1 MKALDHAPGL
11 IAFASSVEAGSFSG
25 AARTL
30 GTSPSA
36 VSKGVARLEQR
47 FGVRLFQRST
57 RVLSLTQEGAA
68 YYERIAPLLRAL
80 DEASDVMQPEATA
93 QGRLRVTVPGDLG
106 RLLLEAVVGS
116 FLPRHPG
123 LKLEM
128 SLADRHVDL
137 IREGYDIA
145 IRAGDVAD
153 SDLTARR
160 LADMPLVLVASP
172 GYLARRGTPESVAA
186 LRGHAHVRY
195 MLGGKAFPIRFADG
209 TVIDPDGVFDT
220 DNSVALRIA
229 ALGDLGVVQILRLFV
244 QDDIDAGRLVPVLPQ
259 RPLPLVPVSALHAF
273 GRQAPARARLFIDFL
288 AGELGRLSLPAAH
301 AAAPGA
307 DPSQRRRRG

>member
-1 MKALDHAPGL
+1 MRVLDQAPGL
-11 IAFASSVEAGSFSG
+11 VAFASAVEAGSFSA

-30 GTSPSA
+30 GSSPSA
-36 VSKGVARLEQR
+36 VSKSVARLEQR

-80 DEASDVMQPEATA
+80 DEAGDVMRPAGTA
-93 QGRLRVTVPGDLG
+93 EGVLRITAPSDLG
-106 RLLLEAVVGS
+106 RILLEPVIGK
-116 FLPRHPG
+116 FLPRHPA

-137 IREGYDIA
+137 IREGRDIA
-145 IRAGDVAD
+145 IRAGQVAD

-160 LADMPLVLVASP
+160 LADLPLVLVASP
-172 GYLARRGTPESVAA
+172 GYLARRGTPGSVDA
-186 LRGHAHVRY
+186 LHSHAHVRY

-209 TVIDPDGVFDT
+209 TVLNPAGVFDT

-229 ALGDLGVVQILRLFV
+229 ALGDLGIVQILRLFV
-244 QDDIDAGRLVPVLPQ
+244 QDDIDAGRLVPVLPSQ
-259 RPLPLVPVSALHAF
+259 PLPLVTISALHAF

-288 AGELGRLSLPAAH
+288 AAELGRMA
-301 AAAPGA
+301 
-307 DPSQRRRRG
+307 

>member
-1 MKALDHAPGL
+1 MNVLDQAPGL
-11 IAFASSVEAGSFSG
+11 VAFASAVEAGSFSA

-36 VSKGVARLEQR
+36 VSKGVARLER
-47 FGVRLFQRST
+47 HFGVRLFQRST

-80 DEASDVMQPEATA
+80 DEASDAIRPAGVA
-93 QGRLRVTVPGDLG
+93 QGVLRVTAPGDLG
-106 RLLLEAVVGS
+106 RILMAPVVRS
-116 FLPRHPG
+116 FLPRHPE

-145 IRAGDVAD
+145 IRAGEVAD
-153 SDLTARR
+153 SDLSARR
-160 LADMPLVLVASP
+160 LAELPLVLVASP
-172 GYLARRGTPESVAA
+172 GYLARRGTPDSPER
-186 LRGHAHVRY
+186 LHGHAHVRY

-209 TVIDPDGVFDT
+209 SVLNPAGVLDT
-220 DNSVALRIA
+220 DSSVALRIA
-229 ALGDLGVVQILRLFV
+229 ALGDLGIVQLLRLFV
-244 QDDIDAGRLVPVLPQ
+244 QEDIDAGRLVPVLPSH
-259 RPLPLVPVSALHAF
+259 PLPRVTISALHAF

-288 AGELGRLSLPAAH
+288 AAELERLS
-301 AAAPGA
+301 
-307 DPSQRRRRG
+307 RG

>member
-1 MKALDHAPGL
+1 MNVLDQAPGL
-11 IAFASSVEAGSFSG
+11 VAFASAVEAGSFSA

-36 VSKGVARLEQR
+36 VSKSVARLEQR

-57 RVLSLTQEGAA
+57 RMLSLTQEGAA

-80 DEASDVMQPEATA
+80 DQAGDAMRPAGIA
-93 QGRLRVTVPGDLG
+93 QGVLRITAPGDLG
-106 RLLLEAVVGS
+106 RILLEPVIGR
-116 FLPRHPG
+116 FLPRHPE

-145 IRAGDVAD
+145 IRAGQVAD

-160 LADMPLVLVASP
+160 LADLPLVLVASP
-172 GYLARRGTPESVAA
+172 VYLARRGTPDSIEA
-186 LRGHAHVRY
+186 LHSHAHVRY

-209 TVIDPDGVFDT
+209 SVLNPAGVFDT

-229 ALGDLGVVQILRLFV
+229 ALGDLGIVQILRLFV
-244 QDDIDAGRLVPVLPQ
+244 QDDIDAGRLVPVLPSQ
-259 RPLPLVPVSALHAF
+259 PLPLVTVSALHAF
-273 GRQAPARARLFIDFL
+273 GRQAPARVRLFIEFL
-288 AGELGRLSLPAAH
+288 AAELEGLS
-301 AAAPGA
+301 
-307 DPSQRRRRG
+307 

>member
-1 MKALDHAPGL
+1 MNVLAHGPGL
-11 IAFASSVEAGSFSG
+11 MAFATAVEAGSFSA
-25 AARTL
+25 AARVL

-36 VSKGVARLEQR
+36 VSKGVARLERR

-57 RVLSLTQEGAA
+57 RLLSLTQEGAA

-80 DEASDVMQPEATA
+80 DEASDVMQPVGTA
-93 QGRLRVTVPGDLG
+93 RGVLRITAPGELG
-106 RLLLEAVVGS
+106 RILLEPVVDK
-116 FLPRHPG
+116 FLPRHPE
-123 LKLEM
+123 LKLEI

-160 LADMPLVLVASP
+160 LADLPLTLVASP
-172 GYLARRGTPESVAA
+172 GYLANRGTPGSIEA
-186 LRGHAHVRY
+186 LHSHAHVRY

-209 TVIDPDGVFDT
+209 TVLNPPGVFDT

-229 ALGDLGVVQILRLFV
+229 ALGDLGIVQILRLFV
-244 QDDIDAGRLVPVLPQ
+244 QDDIDAGRLVPVLPTL
-259 RPLPLVPVSALHAF
+259 PLPRVTISALHAF
-273 GRQAPARARLFIDFL
+273 GRQAPARARLFIEFL
-288 AGELGRLSLPAAH
+288 AAQLKRLS
-301 AAAPGA
+301 
-307 DPSQRRRRG
+307 

>member
-1 MKALDHAPGL
+1 MNALDHAPGL
-11 IAFASSVEAGSFSG
+11 IAFASAVEAGSFSG
-25 AARTL
+25 AARAL

-57 RVLSLTQEGAA
+57 RVLSVTQEGAA

-80 DEASDVMQPEATA
+80 DEASDVMQPATTA
-93 QGRLRVTVPGDLG
+93 QGILRVTAPGDLG
-106 RLLLEAVVGS
+106 RILLEPVVS
-116 FLPRHPG
+116 LFLPLHPG

-145 IRAGDVAD
+145 IRAGRAAD
-153 SDLTARR
+153 SDLSARH
-160 LADMPLVLVASP
+160 LADLPLVLVASP
-172 GYLARRGTPESVAA
+172 AYLARRGTPDSIDV

-195 MLGGKAFPIRFADG
+195 MLGGKPFPIRFADG
-209 TVIDPDGVFDT
+209 AVLNPESGAFDT

-229 ALGDLGVVQILRLFV
+229 ALSDLGVIQILRLFV
-244 QDDIDAGRLVPVLPQ
+244 QADIDAGRLVHVLPRQ
-259 RPLPLVPVSALHAF
+259 PLPLVSVSALHAF
-273 GRQAPARARLFIDFL
+273 GRQVPARARLFIEFL
-288 AGELGRLSLPAAH
+288 AAELARLA
-301 AAAPGA
+301 
-307 DPSQRRRRG
+307 

>member
-1 MKALDHAPGL
+1 M
-11 IAFASSVEAGSFSG
+11 AFASSVEAGSFSA

-36 VSKGVARLEQR
+36 ISKGVARLEQR

-57 RVLSLTQEGAA
+57 RALSLTQEGAA

-80 DEASDVMQPEATA
+80 DDASEVMQPDGIA
-93 QGRLRVTVPGDLG
+93 QGVLRITAPGDLG
-106 RLLLEAVVGS
+106 RILLSPVVGK
-116 FLPRHPG
+116 FHPRHPG

-145 IRAGDVAD
+145 IRAGQVAD
-153 SDLTARR
+153 TDLTARR
-160 LADMPLVLVASP
+160 LADLPLVLVASP
-172 GYLARRGTPESVAA
+172 QYLALRGTPSSIDA

-209 TVIDPDGVFDT
+209 SVLNPAGVFDT

-229 ALGDLGVVQILRLFV
+229 ALGDLGVIQILRLFV
-244 QDDIDAGRLVPVLPQ
+244 QDDIDAGRLVPVLPLQ
-259 RPLPLVPVSALHAF
+259 RLPLVTISALHAF
-273 GRQAPARARLFIDFL
+273 GRQAPARARLFIEFL
-288 AGELGRLSLPAAH
+288 ATELEKLS
-301 AAAPGA
+301 
-307 DPSQRRRRG
+307 

>member
-1 MKALDHAPGL
+1 MNVLDHAPGL
-11 IAFASSVEAGSFSG
+11 VAFAGAVEAGSFSA

-36 VSKGVARLEQR
+36 VSKSVARLERR

-80 DEASDVMQPEATA
+80 DEAGDVMRPAGTA
-93 QGRLRVTVPGDLG
+93 QGVLRITAPGDLG
-106 RLLLEAVVGS
+106 RILLESVIS
-116 FLPRHPG
+116 RFLPLHPA

-137 IREGYDIA
+137 IREGYDVA
-145 IRAGDVAD
+145 IRAGQVAD
-153 SDLTARR
+153 SDLTVRR
-160 LADMPLVLVASP
+160 LADLPLALVASP
-172 GYLARRGTPESVAA
+172 GYLARRGTPHSIDT
-186 LRGHAHVRY
+186 LHGHAHVRY

-209 TVIDPDGVFDT
+209 TVLNPPGVFDT

-229 ALGDLGVVQILRLFV
+229 ALSGLGIVQILRLFV
-244 QDDIDAGRLVPVLPQ
+244 QDDIDAGRLVPVLPSQ
-259 RPLPLVPVSALHAF
+259 PLPLVTISALHAF
-273 GRQAPARARLFIDFL
+273 GRQAPARARFFIEFL
-288 AGELGRLSLPAAH
+288 AAELDRLS
-301 AAAPGA
+301 
-307 DPSQRRRRG
+307 

>member
-1 MKALDHAPGL
+1 MNVLDQAPGL
-11 IAFASSVEAGSFSG
+11 VAFASAVEAGSFSA

-36 VSKGVARLEQR
+36 VSKSVARLEQR

-80 DEASDVMQPEATA
+80 DEAGDAVRPAGIA
-93 QGRLRVTVPGDLG
+93 QGVLRITAPGDLG
-106 RLLLEAVVGS
+106 RILLEPVVGR
-116 FLPRHPG
+116 FLPMHPE

-145 IRAGDVAD
+145 IRAGQVAD

-160 LADMPLVLVASP
+160 LADLPLVLVASP
-172 GYLARRGTPESVAA
+172 GYLARRGTPDSIEA
-186 LRGHAHVRY
+186 LHSHAHARY

-209 TVIDPDGVFDT
+209 TVLNPAGVFDT

-229 ALGDLGVVQILRLFV
+229 ALGDLGIMQILRLFV
-244 QDDIDAGRLVPVLPQ
+244 QDDIEAGRLVPVLPSQ
-259 RPLPLVPVSALHAF
+259 PLPLVTISALHAF
-273 GRQAPARARLFIDFL
+273 GRQAPARARLFIEFL
-288 AGELGRLSLPAAH
+288 AAELERLPWGS
-301 AAAPGA
+301 
-307 DPSQRRRRG
+307 

>member
-1 MKALDHAPGL
+1 MNVLDHAPGL
-11 IAFASSVEAGSFSG
+11 VAFASSVEAGSFSA

-80 DEASDVMQPEATA
+80 AEASDVIQPAGIA
-93 QGRLRVTVPGDLG
+93 QGMLRITAPGDLG
-106 RLLLEAVVGS
+106 RILLEPLVGR

-145 IRAGDVAD
+145 IRAGQVAD

-172 GYLARRGTPESVAA
+172 GYLARRGTPDSIDA
-186 LRGHAHVRY
+186 LSGHAHVRY

-209 TVIDPDGVFDT
+209 SVLNPAGVFDT

-229 ALGDLGVVQILRLFV
+229 ALGDLGVIQILRLFV
-244 QDDIDAGRLVPVLPQ
+244 QDDIDAGRLVPVLPLQ
-259 RPLPLVPVSALHAF
+259 PLPLVTISALHAF
-273 GRQAPARARLFIDFL
+273 GRQAPARARLFIEFL
-288 AGELGRLSLPAAH
+288 TAELERLS
-301 AAAPGA
+301 
-307 DPSQRRRRG
+307 

>member
-1 MKALDHAPGL
+1 MNVLDQAPGL
-11 IAFASSVEAGSFSG
+11 VAFASAVEAGSFSA

-36 VSKGVARLEQR
+36 VSKSVARLEQR

-80 DEASDVMQPEATA
+80 DEAGDAMRPAGIARGVLRITA
-93 QGRLRVTVPGDLG
+93 PGDLG
-106 RLLLEAVVGS
+106 RILLEPVVGR
-116 FLPRHPG
+116 FLPMHPE

-145 IRAGDVAD
+145 IRAGQVAD

-160 LADMPLVLVASP
+160 LADLPLVLVASP
-172 GYLARRGTPESVAA
+172 GYLARRGMPDSTEA
-186 LRGHAHVRY
+186 LHSHAHVRY

-209 TVIDPDGVFDT
+209 TVLNPAGVFDT

-229 ALGDLGVVQILRLFV
+229 ALGDLGIVQILRLFV
-244 QDDIDAGRLVPVLPQ
+244 QDDIDAGRLVPVLPSQ
-259 RPLPLVPVSALHAF
+259 PLPLVTISALHAF
-273 GRQAPARARLFIDFL
+273 GRQAPARVRLFIEFL
-288 AGELGRLSLPAAH
+288 AAELERLS
-301 AAAPGA
+301 
-307 DPSQRRRRG
+307 

>member
-1 MKALDHAPGL
+1 MNVLDQAPGL
-11 IAFASSVEAGSFSG
+11 VAFASAVEAGSFSA

-36 VSKGVARLEQR
+36 VSKSVARLEQR

-57 RVLSLTQEGAA
+57 RMLSLTQEGAA
-68 YYERIAPLLRAL
+68 YYERIAPPLRAL
-80 DEASDVMQPEATA
+80 DQAGDAMRPAGIA
-93 QGRLRVTVPGDLG
+93 QGVLRITAPGDLG
-106 RLLLEAVVGS
+106 RILLEPVIGR
-116 FLPRHPG
+116 FLPRHPE

-145 IRAGDVAD
+145 IRAGQVAD

-160 LADMPLVLVASP
+160 LADLPLVLVASP
-172 GYLARRGTPESVAA
+172 VYLARRGTPDSIEA
-186 LRGHAHVRY
+186 LHSHAHVRY

-209 TVIDPDGVFDT
+209 SVLNPAGVFDT

-229 ALGDLGVVQILRLFV
+229 ALGDLGIVQILRLFV
-244 QDDIDAGRLVPVLPQ
+244 QDDIDAGRLVPVLPSQ
-259 RPLPLVPVSALHAF
+259 PLPLVTVSALHAF
-273 GRQAPARARLFIDFL
+273 GRQAPARVRLFIEFL
-288 AGELGRLSLPAAH
+288 AAELEGLS
-301 AAAPGA
+301 
-307 DPSQRRRRG
+307 

>member
-1 MKALDHAPGL
+1 MNVLDHAPGL
-11 IAFASSVEAGSFSG
+11 VAFASAVEAGSFSA

-68 YYERIAPLLRAL
+68 YYERVAPLLRAL
-80 DEASDVMQPEATA
+80 DEASDVMQPAGIA
-93 QGRLRVTVPGDLG
+93 QGVLRITAPGDLG
-106 RLLLEAVVGS
+106 RILLEPVVGK
-116 FLPRHPG
+116 FLPRHPE

-128 SLADRHVDL
+128 SLGDRHVDL

-145 IRAGDVAD
+145 IRAGQVAD

-160 LADMPLVLVASP
+160 LADLPLVLVASP
-172 GYLARRGTPESVAA
+172 GYLARRGTPDSIEA
-186 LRGHAHVRY
+186 LYSHAHVRY
-195 MLGGKAFPIRFADG
+195 MLGGKAFSIRFADG
-209 TVIDPDGVFDT
+209 TVLNPAGVFDT

-229 ALGDLGVVQILRLFV
+229 ALGDLGIVQILRLFV
-244 QDDIDAGRLVPVLPQ
+244 QDDIDAGRLVPVLPSQ
-259 RPLPLVPVSALHAF
+259 PLPLVTVSALHAF
-273 GRQAPARARLFIDFL
+273 GRQAPARARLFIEFL
-288 AGELGRLSLPAAH
+288 AAELEQLS
-301 AAAPGA
+301 
-307 DPSQRRRRG
+307 

>member
-1 MKALDHAPGL
+1 MNVLDQAPGL
-11 IAFASSVEAGSFSG
+11 VAFASAVEAGSSSA

-36 VSKGVARLEQR
+36 VSKSVARLEQR

-57 RVLSLTQEGAA
+57 RMLSLTQEGAA

-80 DEASDVMQPEATA
+80 DQAGDAMRPAGIA
-93 QGRLRVTVPGDLG
+93 QGVLRITAPGDLG
-106 RLLLEAVVGS
+106 RILLEPVIGR
-116 FLPRHPG
+116 FLPRHPE

-145 IRAGDVAD
+145 IRAGQVAD

-160 LADMPLVLVASP
+160 LADLPLVLVASP
-172 GYLARRGTPESVAA
+172 VYLARRGTPDSIEA
-186 LRGHAHVRY
+186 LHSHAHVRY

-209 TVIDPDGVFDT
+209 SVLNPAGVFDT

-229 ALGDLGVVQILRLFV
+229 ALGDLGIVQILRLFV
-244 QDDIDAGRLVPVLPQ
+244 QDDIDAGRLVPVLPSQ
-259 RPLPLVPVSALHAF
+259 PLPLVTVSALHAF
-273 GRQAPARARLFIDFL
+273 GRQAPARARLFIEFL
-288 AGELGRLSLPAAH
+288 AAELEGLS
-301 AAAPGA
+301 
-307 DPSQRRRRG
+307 

>member
-1 MKALDHAPGL
+1 MNVLDQAPGL
-11 IAFASSVEAGSFSG
+11 VAFASAVEAGSFSA

-36 VSKGVARLEQR
+36 VSKSVARLEQR

-80 DEASDVMQPEATA
+80 DQAGDAMRPAGIA
-93 QGRLRVTVPGDLG
+93 QGVLRITAPGDLG
-106 RLLLEAVVGS
+106 RILLEPVIGR
-116 FLPRHPG
+116 FLPRHPE

-145 IRAGDVAD
+145 IRAGQVAD

-160 LADMPLVLVASP
+160 LADLPLVLVASP
-172 GYLARRGTPESVAA
+172 VYLARRGTPDSIEA
-186 LRGHAHVRY
+186 LHSHAHVRY

-209 TVIDPDGVFDT
+209 SVLNPAGVFDT

-229 ALGDLGVVQILRLFV
+229 ALGDLGIVQILRLFV
-244 QDDIDAGRLVPVLPQ
+244 QDDIDAGRLVPVLPSQ
-259 RPLPLVPVSALHAF
+259 PLPLVTVSALHAF
-273 GRQAPARARLFIDFL
+273 GRQAPARARLFIEFL
-288 AGELGRLSLPAAH
+288 AAELEGS
-301 AAAPGA
+301 
-307 DPSQRRRRG
+307 S

>member
-1 MKALDHAPGL
+1 MNVLDQAPGL
-11 IAFASSVEAGSFSG
+11 VAFASAVEAGSFSA

-36 VSKGVARLEQR
+36 VSKSVARLEQR

-57 RVLSLTQEGAA
+57 RMLSLTQEGAA

-80 DEASDVMQPEATA
+80 DQAGDAMRPAGIA
-93 QGRLRVTVPGDLG
+93 QGVLRITAPGDLG
-106 RLLLEAVVGS
+106 RILLEPVIGR
-116 FLPRHPG
+116 FLPRHPE

-145 IRAGDVAD
+145 IRAGQVAD

-160 LADMPLVLVASP
+160 LADLPLVLVASP
-172 GYLARRGTPESVAA
+172 VYLARRGTPDSIEA
-186 LRGHAHVRY
+186 LHSHAHVRY

-209 TVIDPDGVFDT
+209 SVLNPAGVFDT

-229 ALGDLGVVQILRLFV
+229 ALGDLGIVQILRLFV
-244 QDDIDAGRLVPVLPQ
+244 QDDIDAGRLVPVLPSQ
-259 RPLPLVPVSALHAF
+259 PLPLVTVSALHAF
-273 GRQAPARARLFIDFL
+273 GRQAPARARLFIEFL
-288 AGELGRLSLPAAH
+288 AAELEGLS
-301 AAAPGA
+301 
-307 DPSQRRRRG
+307 

>member
-1 MKALDHAPGL
+1 M
-11 IAFASSVEAGSFSG
+11 EAGSFSA

-36 VSKGVARLEQR
+36 VSKSVARLEQR

-57 RVLSLTQEGAA
+57 RMLSLTQEGAA

-80 DEASDVMQPEATA
+80 DQAGDAMRPAGIA
-93 QGRLRVTVPGDLG
+93 QGVLRITAPGDLG
-106 RLLLEAVVGS
+106 RILLEPVIGR
-116 FLPRHPG
+116 FLPRHPE

-145 IRAGDVAD
+145 IRAGQVAD

-160 LADMPLVLVASP
+160 LADLPLVLVASP
-172 GYLARRGTPESVAA
+172 VYLARRGTPDSIEA
-186 LRGHAHVRY
+186 LHSHAHVRY

-209 TVIDPDGVFDT
+209 SVLNPAGVFDT

-229 ALGDLGVVQILRLFV
+229 ALGDLGIVQILRLFV
-244 QDDIDAGRLVPVLPQ
+244 QDDIDAGRLVPVLPSQ
-259 RPLPLVPVSALHAF
+259 PLPLVTVSALHAF
-273 GRQAPARARLFIDFL
+273 GRQAPARARLFIEFL
-288 AGELGRLSLPAAH
+288 AAELEGLS
-301 AAAPGA
+301 
-307 DPSQRRRRG
+307 

>member
-1 MKALDHAPGL
+1 MRVLDQAPGL
-11 IAFASSVEAGSFSG
+11 VAFASAVEAGSFSA

-30 GTSPSA
+30 GSSPSA
-36 VSKGVARLEQR
+36 VSKSVARLEQR

-80 DEASDVMQPEATA
+80 DEAGDVMRPAGTA
-93 QGRLRVTVPGDLG
+93 EGVLRITAPSDLG
-106 RLLLEAVVGS
+106 RILLEPVIGR
-116 FLPRHPG
+116 FLPRHPA

-137 IREGYDIA
+137 IREGCDIA
-145 IRAGDVAD
+145 IRAGQVAD

-160 LADMPLVLVASP
+160 LADLPLVLVASS
-172 GYLARRGTPESVAA
+172 GYLARRGTPGSVDA
-186 LRGHAHVRY
+186 LHSHAHVRY

-209 TVIDPDGVFDT
+209 TVLNPAGVFDT

-229 ALGDLGVVQILRLFV
+229 ALGDLGIVQILRLFV
-244 QDDIDAGRLVPVLPQ
+244 QDDIDAGRLVPVLPSQ
-259 RPLPLVPVSALHAF
+259 PLPLVTISALHAF
-273 GRQAPARARLFIDFL
+273 GRQVPARARLFIEFL
-288 AGELGRLSLPAAH
+288 AAELGRMA
-301 AAAPGA
+301 
-307 DPSQRRRRG
+307 

>member
-1 MKALDHAPGL
+1 MNVLDHAPGL
-11 IAFASSVEAGSFSG
+11 VAFASAVEAGSFSA

-36 VSKGVARLEQR
+36 VSKSVARLEQR

-80 DEASDVMQPEATA
+80 DEASDAMQPAGIA
-93 QGRLRVTVPGDLG
+93 QGVLRITAPGDLG
-106 RLLLEAVVGS
+106 RILLEPVVGK
-116 FLPRHPG
+116 FLPGHPE

-145 IRAGDVAD
+145 IRAGQVAD

-172 GYLARRGTPESVAA
+172 GYLARRGTPDSIDA
-186 LRGHAHVRY
+186 LHSHAQVRY

-209 TVIDPDGVFDT
+209 TVLNPGGVFDT

-229 ALGDLGVVQILRLFV
+229 ALGDLGIVQILRLFV
-244 QDDIDAGRLVPVLPQ
+244 QDDIDTGRLVPVLPAH
-259 RPLPLVPVSALHAF
+259 PLPLVTISALHAF
-273 GRQAPARARLFIDFL
+273 GRQAPARARLFIEFL
-288 AGELGRLSLPAAH
+288 RAELQRLSRGLN
-301 AAAPGA
+301 PGA
-307 DPSQRRRRG
+307 P

>member
-1 MKALDHAPGL
+1 MNVLDQAPGL
-11 IAFASSVEAGSFSG
+11 VAFASAVEAGSFSA

-36 VSKGVARLEQR
+36 VSKSVARLEQR

-80 DEASDVMQPEATA
+80 DQAGDAVRPAGIA
-93 QGRLRVTVPGDLG
+93 QGVLRITAPGDLG
-106 RLLLEAVVGS
+106 RILLEPVIGR
-116 FLPRHPG
+116 FLPMHPE

-145 IRAGDVAD
+145 IRAGQVAD

-160 LADMPLVLVASP
+160 LADLPLVLVASP
-172 GYLARRGTPESVAA
+172 GYLARRGTPDSIEA
-186 LRGHAHVRY
+186 LHSHAHVRY

-209 TVIDPDGVFDT
+209 TVLNPAGVFDT

-229 ALGDLGVVQILRLFV
+229 ALGDLGIVQILRLFV
-244 QDDIDAGRLVPVLPQ
+244 QDDIEAGRLVPVLPSQ
-259 RPLPLVPVSALHAF
+259 PLPLVAISALHAF
-273 GRQAPARARLFIDFL
+273 GRQAPARARLFIEFL
-288 AGELGRLSLPAAH
+288 AAELERLPWGR
-301 AAAPGA
+301 
-307 DPSQRRRRG
+307 

>member
-1 MKALDHAPGL
+1 MNASDHAPGL
-11 IAFASSVEAGSFSG
+11 AAFASAVEAGSFSA

-36 VSKGVARLEQR
+36 VSKSVARLEQR

-80 DEASDVMQPEATA
+80 DEASDVMQPAGAA
-93 QGRLRVTVPGDLG
+93 QGVLRITAPGDLG
-106 RLLLEAVVGS
+106 RILLEPVVGK
-116 FLPRHPG
+116 FLPRHPE
-123 LKLEM
+123 LKLKM

-137 IREGYDIA
+137 ISDGYDIA
-145 IRAGDVAD
+145 IRAGQVAD

-160 LADMPLVLVASP
+160 LADLPLVLVASSE
-172 GYLARRGTPESVAA
+172 YLARRGTPDSINA
-186 LRGHAHVRY
+186 LHSHAHVRY

-209 TVIDPDGVFDT
+209 TVLNSAGVFDT

-229 ALGDLGVVQILRLFV
+229 ALGDLGIVQILRLFV
-244 QDDIDAGRLVPVLPQ
+244 QDDIDAGRLVPVLPSQ
-259 RPLPLVPVSALHAF
+259 PLPLVTISALHAF
-273 GRQAPARARLFIDFL
+273 GRQAPARARLFIEFL
-288 AGELGRLSLPAAH
+288 AAELERLS
-301 AAAPGA
+301 
-307 DPSQRRRRG
+307 RGGVP